1 MSYYTVKI
9 IKRCFINTGYLILPL
24 FLLLQ
29 ACEKEQLE
37 DKNIVRPVR
46 AMKVTD
52 VGEIKE
58 RTFPGI
64 AQATQEVELSFRV
77 SGPLITLP
85 VNVGDSVKKDDIL
98 ARIDPRDFEV
108 SLNNVRGQLDK
119 ALANAKRAQSEFDRE
134 MRILEQDPGAT
145 SQTAVDRKR
154 SQRDQAR
161 ADIKSLQA
169 SVASAKDK
177 LSYTYLKAP
186 FAGTVVSTYVENFED
201 VRSKQAVVR
210 LIDDSQIEMVVNI
223 PEDLISLTPHVTKV
237 FVVFDPF
244 PDHILE
250 ATVKEIGTEA
260 SAKTRTFPVTLIMD
274 QPDDFKILPG
284 MAGKTK
290 GAEIDD
296 VDELQKSGVEIPISA
311 LYTSADTNDTYV
323 WIIDEQSMTVNRR
336 KVMTDRLTDHGIMIT
351 EGLQVEEWIATA
363 GVHYLL
369 EGQQVKILQDEAR

>member
-1 MSYYTVKI
+1 MSYSRVKNI
-9 IKRCFINTGYLILPL
+9 RRVSYLFIVPL
-24 FLLLQ
+24 FLSIQ
-29 ACEKEQLE
+29 ACDKEQLE
-37 DKNIVRPVR
+37 EKQSIRPVR

-64 AQATQEVELSFRV
+64 AKATQEVELSFRV

-85 VNVGDSVKKDDIL
+85 VKVGDSVKKGEVL

-134 MRILEQDPGAT
+134 MRILQQDPGAT
-145 SQTAVDRKR
+145 SQTAVDRKQ

-169 SVASAKDK
+169 SVASAKDQ
-177 LSYTYLKAP
+177 LNYTYLKAP
-186 FAGTVVSTYVENFED
+186 FDGTIVSTYVENFED
-201 VRSKQAVVR
+201 VRNKQPIVR

-237 FVVFDPF
+237 FVVFDSF
-244 PDHILE
+244 PEHTLE

-260 SAKTRTFPVTLIMD
+260 SEKTRTFPVTLIMN
-274 QPDDFKILPG
+274 QPEDIKILPG

-290 GAEIDD
+290 GAEVENIE
-296 VDELQKSGVEIPISA
+296 ELKGAAGVEIPLSA
-311 LYTSADTNDTYV
+311 LFTSAETNETYV
-323 WIIDEQSMTVNRR
+323 WIVDEQSMTVKQR
-336 KVMTDRLTDHGIMIT
+336 KVGTDRLTDHGIMVT
-351 EGLQVEEWIATA
+351 DGLQTGEMIATA
-363 GVHYLL
+363 GVHYLI
-369 EGQQVKILQDEAR
+369 EGQQVKILQEEAK

>member
-1 MSYYTVKI
+1 MSYNRVKI
-9 IKRCFINTGYLILPL
+9 FKRIGYLFIFPL
-24 FLLLQ
+24 FLSLQ

-37 DKNIVRPVR
+37 DKKVVRPVR
-46 AMKVTD
+46 AMKVSD

-85 VNVGDSVKKDDIL
+85 VKVGDSVNKGDVL

-134 MRILEQDPGAT
+134 MRILEQDAGAT
-145 SQTAVDRKR
+145 SQTAVDRKQ

-186 FAGTVVSTYVENFED
+186 FAGTVVSTYVDNFED
-201 VRSKQAVVR
+201 VRNKQAVVR
-210 LIDDSQIEMVVNI
+210 LIDDSQVEMVVNI

-250 ATVKEIGTEA
+250 ATLKEISTEA
-260 SAKTRTFPVTLIMD
+260 SEKTRTYPVTLIME
-274 QPDDFKILPG
+274 QPKDFKILPG

-290 GAEIDD
+290 GADIDNI
-296 VDELQKSGVEIPISA
+296 DELVSTGVEVPLSA
-311 LYTSADTNDTYV
+311 LYTASDTNKTYV
-323 WIIDEQSMTVNRR
+323 WIIDEQSMTVSKRE
-336 KVMTDRLTDHGIMIT
+336 VVTDKLTDHGILIT